1 MGFSTIID
9 ILGSIIIS
17 GILMTIAWRLSD
29 TAAEKT
35 FNNTGELT
43 LQENLLTSAEIIEY
57 DFRKIG
63 YCANPNNLPNPT
75 RSIPFADTSSIT
87 FYTDMNSDGNV
98 DTVRYY
104 LGPVDELAS
113 TPNPRDR
120 MLYRVVN
127 SEQPRSA
134 NLGITKFYMKYF
146 DVFDEEIT
154 PPVTLP
160 GLIASIEITLVV
172 ENTSAYNEEYSS
184 AIWRQIRLA
193 SRNINTR

>member
-17 GILMTIAWRLSD
+17 GLLMTIAWRLSD
-29 TAAEKT
+29 SAAEKT
-35 FNNTGELT
+35 YNNSGELT
-43 LQENLLTSAEIIEY
+43 LQENLITSAQILEY

-75 RSIPFADTSSIT
+75 RSIPYADTSAIT
-87 FYTDMNSDGNV
+87 FYTDTDSDGNV

-104 LGPVDELAS
+104 LGSTNELS
-113 TPNPRDR
+113 GTPNPRDR

-127 SEQPRSA
+127 SETPKSS
-134 NLGITKFYMKYF
+134 NLGITKFYMTFY
-146 DVFDEEIT
+146 DVFGDEIL
-154 PPVTLP
+154 PPVTTP

-172 ENTSAYNEEYSS
+172 EDVAAYNEQYSN

>member
-1 MGFSTIID
+1 
-9 ILGSIIIS
+9 
-17 GILMTIAWRLSD
+17 MTIAWRLSD

-75 RSIPFADTSSIT
+75 RSIPFADTSRIT
-87 FYTDMNSDGNV
+87 FYTDVNSDGNV

-104 LGPVDELAS
+104 LGSVDELAS

-120 MLYRVVN
+120 MLYRVIN

-146 DVFDEEIT
+146 DVFDEEIP

-172 ENTSAYNEEYSS
+172 ENTSAYNEEYSN